1 MTLAGRDLISI
12 NDFSNEEIEAVLN
25 LADEMSSALTS
36 RESRVKSRESR
47 GGEGDSRL
55 QTSDYRHLCQG
66 KELYTV
72 FYEPSTRTRSS
83 FETAMHRLG
92 GTVVSHA
99 EAQVTSSVAKGESIA
114 DTMRVF
120 ERYADI
126 IVMRHPL
133 DGSTRLAAEHSSV
146 PLISGGDGAHEHPT
160 QTLLDLY
167 TIRKEKGAIRG
178 KGVALCGDLRHGR
191 TVHSL
196 VIALARLGAEI
207 TCIAP
212 PDFELPDHVR
222 DTLKAYKCKLR
233 EYESLEDIVGEGSLV
248 LHQAGPSSRKG
259 GARLTGTGGQE
270 GFMSFLLENLDVLYF
285 TRLQRER
292 LPTGESGDAAE
303 ESYRINRQLL
313 EKSRDDALIMHPLP
327 RTNELA
333 YEVDQDKRA
342 AYFRQ
347 AGYGVPVRMA
357 LIALLLGAVETKVSE
372 GPKRKMAKLAK
383 DVGGVRC
390 RNGRCVTNAERYA
403 TAKFYEV
410 HPQLL
415 RCYYC
420 DWLVQVA

>member
-12 NDFSNEEIEAVLN
+12 NDFSNKEIEVVLD
-25 LADEMSSALTS
+25 LADEMNSSL
-36 RESRVKSRESR
+36 K
-47 GGEGDSRL
+47 EGMRL
-55 QTSDYRHLCQG
+55 YLCEG
-66 KELYTV
+66 KELYTI

-99 EAQVTSSVAKGESIA
+99 EAQVTSSVAKGETIA
-114 DTMRVF
+114 DTVRVV
-120 ERYADI
+120 EKYADI

-133 DGSTRLAAEHSSV
+133 DGSTKLAAEHCCV

-167 TIRKEKGAIRG
+167 TIRKEKGAIKG
-178 KGVALCGDLRHGR
+178 KNVALCGDLRHGR

-196 VIALARLGAEI
+196 AIGLARFGAEI

-212 PDFELPDHVR
+212 PGFELPDHIR
-222 DTLKAYKCKLR
+222 DTLKSYKCKLT
-233 EYESLEDIVGEGSLV
+233 EYKSLEDIVGEGSLV
-248 LHQAGPSSRKG
+248 VRQ
-259 GARLTGTGGQE
+259 QE
-270 GFMSFLLENLDVLYF
+270 GSMNFLLGSLDVLYF

-292 LPTGESGDAAE
+292 LATREIGGVAE
-303 ESYRINRQLL
+303 ESYRINKQLL
-313 EKSRDDALIMHPLP
+313 ERSRDDALIMHPLP

-357 LIALLLGAVETKVSE
+357 LIALLLGVVESKLRRS
-372 GPKRKMAKLAK
+372 PKKDTAKLAN
-383 DVGGVRC
+383 DVFGVRC
-390 RNGRCVTNAERYA
+390 PNQRCVTNVESYA
-403 TAKFYEV
+403 TPRFYKV
-410 HPQLL
+410 PANPKLL

-420 DWLVQVA
+420 DWLVQMG

>member
-1 MTLAGRDLISI
+1 VTLVGRDLISI

-25 LADEMSSALTS
+25 LADEMSSAL
-36 RESRVKSRESR
+36 EK
-47 GGEGDSRL
+47 GKRL
-55 QTSDYRHLCQG
+55 DLCQG
-66 KELYTV
+66 KELYTI

-99 EAQVTSSVAKGESIA
+99 EAQVTSAVAKGESIA
-114 DTMRVF
+114 DTIRVL

-167 TIRKEKGAIRG
+167 TIRKEKGTI
-178 KGVALCGDLRHGR
+178 KSKSVALCGDLRHGR

-196 VIALARLGAEI
+196 AIGLARFGAEI

-212 PDFELPDHVR
+212 LDFELPDHVR
-222 DTLKAYKCKLR
+222 DTLKAYKCKLT
-233 EYESLEDIVGEGSLV
+233 EYESLEDIVAEGSLV
-248 LHQAGPSSRKG
+248 LHQAETSSRRG
-259 GARLTGTGGQE
+259 DARLMGTGGQE
-270 GFMSFLLENLDVLYF
+270 GFISFLLDNLDVLYF

-292 LPTGESGDAAE
+292 LASGEIGNAAA

-313 EKSRDDALIMHPLP
+313 KKSRDDALIMHPLP
-327 RTNELA
+327 RTGELA

-357 LIALLLGAVETKVSE
+357 LIALVLGAVDPGISE
-372 GPKRKMAKLAK
+372 GTKKKIAKPAK
-383 DVGGVRC
+383 EVCSVRC
-390 RNGRCVTNAERYA
+390 VNRCCVTNTEHYA
-403 TAKFYEV
+403 IAKFCQV
-410 HPQLL
+410 HGKPKLL

-420 DWLVQVA
+420 DWLVQVG

>member
-1 MTLAGRDLISI
+1 LISI

-25 LADEMSSALTS
+25 LADEMRFA
-36 RESRVKSRESR
+36 REK
-47 GGEGDSRL
+47 GKRL
-55 QTSDYRHLCQG
+55 DLCPG
-66 KELYTV
+66 KELYTI

-99 EAQVTSSVAKGESIA
+99 EAQVTSAVAKGESIA
-114 DTMRVF
+114 DTIRVL

-126 IVMRHPL
+126 IVLRHPL

-146 PLISGGDGAHEHPT
+146 PVISGGDGAHEHPT

-178 KGVALCGDLRHGR
+178 KSVALCGDLRYGR

-196 VIALARLGAEI
+196 AIALARFGAEI
-207 TCIAP
+207 VCIAP
-212 PDFELPDHVR
+212 PGLELPEHVR
-222 DTLKAYKCKLR
+222 DTLKAYKSKLT
-233 EYESLEDIVGEGSLV
+233 EYESLGDIVAEGSLV
-248 LHQAGPSSRKG
+248 LHQAETSSRTG
-259 GARLTGTGGQE
+259 GSRFMGPGGQE
-270 GFMSFLLENLDVLYF
+270 GFMTFLLENLDVLYF

-292 LPTGESGDAAE
+292 LAAGEAAAAE

-357 LIALLLGAVETKVSE
+357 LLALLLGAVESKMSE
-372 GPKRKMAKLAK
+372 GPKKKIAKPAK
-383 DVGGVRC
+383 EISGVRC
-390 RNGRCVTNAERYA
+390 LNRRCVTNAESYA
-403 TAKFYEV
+403 IARFGQVPGK
-410 HPQLL
+410 PQFL

-420 DWLVQVA
+420 DWLVQVV

>member
-25 LADEMSSALTS
+25 LADEMSSAL
-36 RESRVKSRESR
+36 EK
-47 GGEGDSRL
+47 GKRL
-55 QTSDYRHLCQG
+55 DLCQG
-66 KELYTV
+66 KELYTI

-99 EAQVTSSVAKGESIA
+99 EAQVTSAVAKGESIA
-114 DTMRVF
+114 DTVRVL
-120 ERYADI
+120 ERYADV

-146 PLISGGDGAHEHPT
+146 PVISGGDGAHEHPT

-178 KGVALCGDLRHGR
+178 KSVALCGDLRHGR

-196 VIALARLGAEI
+196 VIALARFGAEI

-212 PDFELPDHVR
+212 PDFELPDHIR
-222 DTLKAYKCKLR
+222 DTLKSYRCKLT
-233 EYESLEDIVGEGSLV
+233 EYESLEDIVTEGSLV
-248 LHQAGPSSRKG
+248 LHQAGTSSRRG
-259 GARLTGTGGQE
+259 GARLRGPSGQE
-270 GFMSFLLENLDVLYF
+270 GFMTFLLKNLDVLYF

-292 LPTGESGDAAE
+292 LSAGEIGDAAE

-313 EKSRDDALIMHPLP
+313 EKSRDDALIMHPMP
-327 RTNELA
+327 RTGELA

-357 LIALLLGAVETKVSE
+357 LIALLLGAVETGVSE
-372 GPKRKMAKLAK
+372 GPKRKTPKLAK

-390 RNGRCVTNAERYA
+390 LNGRCVTNAERYA
-403 TAKFYEV
+403 TAKFCQV
-410 HPQLL
+410 NPQLL

-420 DWLVQVA
+420 DWMVQVA

>member
-1 MTLAGRDLISI
+1 MTLAGRHLISI

-25 LADEMSSALTS
+25 LADEMSSAL
-36 RESRVKSRESR
+36 EK
-47 GGEGDSRL
+47 GKRL
-55 QTSDYRHLCQG
+55 ELCQG

-114 DTMRVF
+114 DTIRVL
-120 ERYADI
+120 ERYADV

-146 PLISGGDGAHEHPT
+146 PVISGGDGAHEHPT

-178 KGVALCGDLRHGR
+178 KSVALCGDLRHGR

-196 VIALARLGAEI
+196 VIALARFEAKI

-212 PDFELPDHVR
+212 PDFGLPDHIR
-222 DTLKAYKCKLR
+222 DILKAYRCKLT
-233 EYESLEDIVGEGSLV
+233 EYESLEDIVAEGSLV
-248 LHQAGPSSRKG
+248 LHQPRVESRESRVESRG
-259 GARLTGTGGQE
+259 GRGTPERSVSRLQTPNSRLQT

-292 LPTGESGDAAE
+292 LPTREIGGAAE

-327 RTNELA
+327 RTGELA
-333 YEVDQDKRA
+333 YEVDHDKRA

-357 LIALLLGAVETKVSE
+357 LIALLLGAVEARVSE
-372 GPKRKMAKLAK
+372 GPKETKLAK
-383 DVGGVRC
+383 DVCGVRC
-390 RNGRCVTNAERYA
+390 LNPRCVTNAECYA
-403 TAKFYEV
+403 AAKFYQV
-410 HPQLL
+410 NPQLL

-420 DWLVQVA
+420 DWMVRVV

>member
-1 MTLAGRDLISI
+1 MTLAGRHLISI

-25 LADEMSSALTS
+25 LADEMSSAI
-36 RESRVKSRESR
+36 EK
-47 GGEGDSRL
+47 GKRL
-55 QTSDYRHLCQG
+55 DLCQG
-66 KELYTV
+66 KELYTI

-92 GTVVSHA
+92 GTVVTHA
-99 EAQVTSSVAKGESIA
+99 EAQVTSSAAKGESIA
-114 DTMRVF
+114 DTIRVL

-146 PLISGGDGAHEHPT
+146 PVISGGDGAHEHPT

-196 VIALARLGAEI
+196 VIALARFGAEI

-212 PDFELPDHVR
+212 PDFGLPDHIR
-222 DTLKAYKCKLR
+222 DILKAYRCKLT
-233 EYESLEDIVGEGSLV
+233 EYESLEDIVAEGSLV
-248 LHQAGPSSRKG
+248 LHQPRVESRESRVESRG
-259 GARLTGTGGQE
+259 GRGTPERSVSRLQT

-292 LPTGESGDAAE
+292 LPTGKIGDAAE

-357 LIALLLGAVETKVSE
+357 LIALLLGAVETRVSE
-372 GPKRKMAKLAK
+372 WPKRKTPKLAK
-383 DVGGVRC
+383 DVSGVRC
-390 RNGRCVTNAERYA
+390 LNPRCVTQAERYA
-403 TAKFYEV
+403 TAKFYPV
-410 HPQLL
+410 NPQLL

-420 DWLVQVA
+420 DWMVQVV

>member
-25 LADEMSSALTS
+25 LADEMSSAL
-36 RESRVKSRESR
+36 EK
-47 GGEGDSRL
+47 GKRL
-55 QTSDYRHLCQG
+55 DLCQG
-66 KELYTV
+66 KELYTI

-99 EAQVTSSVAKGESIA
+99 EAQVTSAVAKGESIA
-114 DTMRVF
+114 DTVRVL
-120 ERYADI
+120 ERYADV

-146 PLISGGDGAHEHPT
+146 PVISGGDGAHEHPT

-178 KGVALCGDLRHGR
+178 KSVALCGDLRHGR

-196 VIALARLGAEI
+196 VIALARFGAEI

-212 PDFELPDHVR
+212 PDFELPDHIR
-222 DTLKAYKCKLR
+222 DTLKSYRCKLT
-233 EYESLEDIVGEGSLV
+233 EYESLEDIVTEGSLV
-248 LHQAGPSSRKG
+248 LHQAKTSSRRG
-259 GARLTGTGGQE
+259 GARLTGPCGQE
-270 GFMSFLLENLDVLYF
+270 GFMTFLLKNLDVLYF

-292 LPTGESGDAAE
+292 LSAGEIGDAAE

-313 EKSRDDALIMHPLP
+313 EKSRDDALIMHPMP
-327 RTNELA
+327 RTGELA

-357 LIALLLGAVETKVSE
+357 LIALLLGAVETGVSE
-372 GPKRKMAKLAK
+372 GPKRKTPKLAK

-390 RNGRCVTNAERYA
+390 LNGRCVTNAERYA
-403 TAKFYEV
+403 TAKFCQV
-410 HPQLL
+410 NPQLL

-420 DWLVQVA
+420 DWMVQVA

>member
-25 LADEMSSALTS
+25 LADEMSSAL
-36 RESRVKSRESR
+36 EK
-47 GGEGDSRL
+47 GKRL
-55 QTSDYRHLCQG
+55 DLCQG
-66 KELYTV
+66 KELYTI

-99 EAQVTSSVAKGESIA
+99 EAQVTSAVAKGESIA
-114 DTMRVF
+114 DTVRVL
-120 ERYADI
+120 ERYADV

-146 PLISGGDGAHEHPT
+146 PVISGGDGAHEHPT

-178 KGVALCGDLRHGR
+178 KSVALCGDLRHGR

-196 VIALARLGAEI
+196 VIALARFGAEI
-207 TCIAP
+207 TCITP
-212 PDFELPDHVR
+212 PDFKLPDHIR
-222 DTLKAYKCKLR
+222 DTLKSYRCKLT
-233 EYESLEDIVGEGSLV
+233 EYESLEDIVTEGSLV
-248 LHQAGPSSRKG
+248 LHQAKTSSRRG
-259 GARLTGTGGQE
+259 GARLTGSCGQE
-270 GFMSFLLENLDVLYF
+270 GFMTFLLKNLDVLYF

-292 LPTGESGDAAE
+292 LPTGEIGDAAE

-313 EKSRDDALIMHPLP
+313 EKSRDDALIMHPMP
-327 RTNELA
+327 RTGELA

-357 LIALLLGAVETKVSE
+357 LIALLLGAVETGVSE
-372 GPKRKMAKLAK
+372 GPKRKTPKLAE
-383 DVGGVRC
+383 DVGGIRC
-390 RNGRCVTNAERYA
+390 LNGRCVTNAECYA
-403 TAKFYEV
+403 TAKFCQV
-410 HPQLL
+410 PGRPQLL

-420 DWLVQVA
+420 DWLVQVV